1 MTHIPGIGHNS
12 RQDFDGYASRL
23 VRWRQAR
30 ADLVG
35 KAMPV
40 EVVRMRVNRA
50 NALGLS
56 YKTYAGV
63 RAASGRDIV
72 ALLFSSN
79 ALGMI
84 RRAEIEAARADKLA
98 GVAAVRGV
106 LVHPPLA
113 ATAPAPLD
121 WAEDAPRFDESWSAM
136 RDRLRAALLHHALPA
151 DGVLMVGE
159 TSFEASWCAAAR
171 AAGFVRGEAYF
182 GSAG

>member
-1 MTHIPGIGHNS
+1 MTQTPGIGHNS
-12 RQDFDGYASRL
+12 RQDLDGYASRL
-23 VRWRQAR
+23 VLWRTAR
-30 ADLVG
+30 ADLIG
-35 KAMPV
+35 KAMPI
-40 EVVRMRVNRA
+40 EVVRMRVRQA

-84 RRAEIEAARADKLA
+84 RRAEVEAARAAKLA
-98 GVAAVRGV
+98 DVAAVRGV

-113 ATAPAPLD
+113 ATAPEPLD
-121 WAEDAPRFDESWSAM
+121 WAEDAPRFDERWSVM
-136 RDRLRAALLHHALPA
+136 RDRLRTALVRHALPA
-151 DGVLMVGE
+151 DGVLMIGE

-171 AAGFVRGEAYF
+171 AAGYVRGEVYF
-182 GSAG
+182 GSPE